1 VLTNDQAALLAAAA
15 MAGLTHGD
23 LGDVTRAADWLASWL
38 DERDRLAGRLP
49 LTWHLPDAPE

>member
-1 VLTNDQAALLAAAA
+1 MLTNDQAALLAAAT
-15 MAGLTHGD
+15 MAGTGTQPEE
-23 LGDVTRAADWLASWL
+23 VTRAADWLASWL

>member
-1 VLTNDQAALLAAAA
+1 VLTNDQAALLAAAT
-15 MAGLTHGD
+15 MADGD
-23 LGDVTRAADWLASWL
+23 LGDVTRAADWLARWL

>member
-1 VLTNDQAALLAAAA
+1 MLTNDQAALLAAAA
-15 MAGLTHGD
+15 MYGSGTQPEE
-23 LGDVTRAADWLASWL
+23 VTRAADWLASWL

>member
-1 VLTNDQAALLAAAA
+1 VLTNDQAALLAAAT
-15 MAGLTHGD
+15 MAGTGTQPEE
-23 LGDVTRAADWLASWL
+23 VTRAADWLALWL